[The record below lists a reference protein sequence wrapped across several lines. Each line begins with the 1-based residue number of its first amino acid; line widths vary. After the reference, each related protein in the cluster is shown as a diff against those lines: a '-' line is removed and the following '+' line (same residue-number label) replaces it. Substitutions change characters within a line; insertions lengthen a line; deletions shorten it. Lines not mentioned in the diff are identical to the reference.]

1 MIWGQ
6 SRASTREIHKYLA
19 IIYQFEGKLL
29 SVKFVVSEKN
39 DMKKFMSCWENSI
52 ELNHWFSGK
61 PLLLTK
67 VNSSQIEN
75 FLWMVED

>member
-1 MIWGQ
+1 MIWG
-6 SRASTREIHKYLA
+6 RAERFIN
-19 IIYQFEGKLL
+19 IWRL
-29 SVKFVVSEKN
+29 SINLTENCCPLNLSFLKKN

-52 ELNHWFSGK
+52 ELNHRFSGK

-75 FLWMVED
+75 FLWMEED